1 MQISIPVSK
10 TQAFE
15 DNLKRLNKKQ
25 AQYGL
30 PITHAEHVRNEFR
43 EINFVTHEKWTA
55 FKDDTVTAERV
66 EFAVYEIDNAEVV
79 TKDGESFTYMG
90 SRSVIDGEVV
100 IDVTDKTYTTEVAVE
115 TDTCDHCH
123 TKRQRNK
130 YHVFKRD
137 MDGRIF
143 RVGSTCASD
152 FFGFK
157 ANEYLA
163 CFIKTFFVV
172 GGEEDYW
179 ESCKCSENIAYDW
192 SAVYATV
199 KEHTKDFEEYD
210 YQNFDYKIKYGD
222 EDCSDD
228 MQKVIDYWQSR
239 LREAEDDD
247 AVMKCGVDMF
257 TWNCA
262 SLVTSGACPRRLLG
276 LAYAAIYTAVK
287 KLRWQK
293 LRKVTFDELPKY
305 TDGQKITFGGKC
317 IMKKR
322 IEQYF
327 GYVTLVGVDVDG
339 LQYKMFTSAKR
350 FNDVEKGDD
359 VEITAEFVKYD
370 EFNEN
375 FSIMVKRPKL
385 INVQKQKEN
394 EQHEKA
400 SDKVDEAISEF
411 LNYCKQ
417 EA

>member
-10 TQAFE
+10 TQSFE

-43 EINFVTHEKWTA
+43 EINFVTHEKGTA
-55 FKDDTVTAERV
+55 FKDDTITAERV

-137 MDGRIF
+137 TDGRIF
-143 RVGSTCASD
+143 RVGSTCAND

-172 GGEEDYW
+172 GGYDEDGF
-179 ESCKCSENIAYDW
+179 EVSHDDMAYDW
-192 SAVYATV
+192 SAVYGKV
-199 KEHTKDFEEYD
+199 KKLTDDFTSYD
-210 YQNFDYKIKYGD
+210 KERFDYEISMCSEDHTD
-222 EDCSDD
+222 E
-228 MQKVIDYWQSR
+228 MQKVIEYWESKFK
-239 LREAEDDD
+239 EESEYDD
-247 AVMKCGVDMF
+247 VMKCGIDPF
-257 TWNCA
+257 TWNCE
-262 SLVTSGACPRRLLG
+262 SLVTSGACKLKLLP
-276 LAYAAIYTAVK
+276 LAYAAIYTAIK

-293 LRKVTFDELPKY
+293 IRKFTFDELPKY
-305 TDGQKITFGGKC
+305 TDGQKITFSGKC

-350 FNDVEKGDD
+350 FNEVEKGDD

-385 INVQKQKEN
+385 INVSKPKDN

-400 SDKVDEAISEF
+400 SNKVDEAISEF